1 MTAVI
6 LAAGQS
12 KRMGAGVPKVLI
24 EVHGRPLLGYLLD
37 TVREAGVE
45 RVIVVTGSGRS
56 EVETAFANRGVEFA
70 VQPEQRGTADAV
82 LACRDILSDDED
94 CIVLCG
100 DAPLVRSATIRRLGQ
115 VRAETGADV
124 AVLTARLADPTGYGR
139 VVRGDGSWIREIV
152 EHRDASPDVRRIDE
166 VNSGAYSFRWGRL
179 RPLLEQLEPSPVSG
193 EYYLTDA
200 VRAVTAAGGRV
211 VALLTDDQDE
221 ILGANTPEQLGRI
234 TELLAL
240 RASGA
245 E

>member
-12 KRMGAGVPKVLI
+12 RRMGARVPKVLL
-24 EVHGRPLLGYLLD
+24 EVHGRPLLGYLLE
-37 TVREAGVE
+37 TVRDAGVE
-45 RVIVVTGSGRS
+45 RVIVVTGSGRR
-56 EVETAFANRGVEFA
+56 EVEAALAEQGVEFA

-100 DAPLVRSATIRRLGQ
+100 DAPLVRPTTIRRLCL
-115 VRAETGADV
+115 VRCETGADV
-124 AVLTARLADPTGYGR
+124 VVLTARLADPTGYGR
-139 VVRGDGSWIREIV
+139 IVRGDGPQVREIV
-152 EHRDASPDVRRIDE
+152 EDRDAGPDVRRIDE

-179 RPLLEQLEPSPVSG
+179 RPLLEQLKPSPVSG

-200 VRAVTAAGGRV
+200 VRAVTAGGGKV
-211 VALLTDDQDE
+211 VALPADDPEE
-221 ILGANTPEQLGRI
+221 ILGANTPGQLGRI
-234 TELLAL
+234 AELLS
-240 RASGA
+240 RRVPGD